1 MLTDTKKGLG
11 NNGSKDIQQLY
22 TKTEGGTV
30 LKLKTELFDHPE
42 SKRRG
47 EFSGII
53 SPGYEMHPETIEKD
67 GPIEFRDDST
77 KGKYYKPP
85 LPITQQNMEYNDDK
99 LRGILSSNN
108 YDELT
113 RLVNYHPNSVID
125 YLIKEAESRNF
136 KLKKKETRRIWKIA
150 LSPIKEQK
158 DIWEQKQK
166 RIVESY
172 KPLFRY
178 SLEKFVGLLW
188 GSVGTIIFSG
198 SLEKTIQFSEYAERR
213 LAEKFEKRIL
223 KKIS

>member
-1 MLTDTKKGLG
+1 
-11 NNGSKDIQQLY
+11 
-22 TKTEGGTV
+22 
-30 LKLKTELFDHPE
+30 
-42 SKRRG
+42 
-47 EFSGII
+47 
-53 SPGYEMHPETIEKD
+53 
-67 GPIEFRDDST
+67 
-77 KGKYYKPP
+77 
-85 LPITQQNMEYNDDK
+85 MEYNDDK